1 MQENKLYMM
10 INGHEIWLENPGID
24 DGNVKLSL
32 VFGHNMQQDGVGDI
46 SRFVPHVFLP
56 DGSKGEAYLKPGE
69 KHHFMKFNAPKDG
82 YYTAFVDMGTA
93 IWSQTKEG
101 YSEGPKFKFKDV
113 IYAGAYHQMAKTIVA
128 VGNAGSYSRRP
139 MHGILE
145 IVPKEPFCI
154 VGKDAELTV
163 LYEDRP
169 LKSADIKAVSKK
181 RGKEMAS
188 AKTDETGLA
197 KIPITSDGE
206 WMFLA
211 RHVDQTKKVSE
222 EFDESVF
229 VNTLVM
235 VAR

>member
-1 MQENKLYMM
+1 
-10 INGHEIWLENPGID
+10 
-24 DGNVKLSL
+24 
-32 VFGHNMQQDGVGDI
+32 
-46 SRFVPHVFLP
+46 
-56 DGSKGEAYLKPGE
+56 
-69 KHHFMKFNAPKDG
+69 MKFNAPKDG